1 MLSSADM
8 TGRPTK
14 EFHVL
19 RADLFDRV
27 RPAKTALLPATMR
40 ASYDAL
46 ATTSHNQPDRSLCR

>member
-1 MLSSADM
+1 M
-8 TGRPTK
+8 TDPAIK